1 MIKNI
6 VIIGV
11 VALAA
16 VVIAHPRKLKESTHV
31 YHIIFL
37 EFRTLKCSTPDNS
50 IRGGKHRAE
59 CHMVFKDTELDAGQ
73 PAKVNEGCFT
83 ETHNGEER
91 VYCALVCPEAHTV
104 FNAHIDQGH
113 RACFNFYTY
122 QLEKR
127 DNDWFLWRSGKC
139 LNSTVTFD
147 VGCKFDQPFNEI
159 VPTNNELFARLRAR
173 ALKA

>member
-1 MIKNI
+1 MIGKI
-6 VIIGV
+6 VVFGV
-11 VALAA
+11 LTLAI
-16 VVIAHPRKLKESTHV
+16 VVLGHPQ
-31 YHIIFL
+31 Y
-37 EFRTLKCSTPDNS
+37 RTLKCNTSDKS
-50 IRGGKHRAE
+50 IRGGPERAA
-59 CHMVFKDTELDAGQ
+59 CHMVFKDAELEEPGR
-73 PAKVNEGCFT
+73 PAQDGEGCFT
-83 ETHNGEER
+83 EIHNGEER

-127 DNDWFLWRSGKC
+127 DNDWYLWRSGKC

-159 VPTNNELFARLRAR
+159 VPANEIFARLRAR
-173 ALKA
+173 ALKAL